1 MSKRLIT
8 ALALSTCAVVTW
20 AASQDPGA
28 FKSDGITVIPEMFR
42 SAGGLTASTSAQT
55 LAVPA
60 SLSGQVFVDCS
71 ATTAGDGSSSSQPIN
86 SLAALNTVIQP
97 GTTILF
103 RRGVRCTG
111 QFRTQGSGTF
121 QNPIRVAAYG
131 TGNQRPIID
140 GAGISGLYAGGA
152 AVLLRNQEYWQISD
166 LEVVNQATTLGFRN
180 GILVLLDNF
189 VNGTDGSGRQQGV
202 GRGIYIDNVY
212 VHDVSGGAGS
222 TEDES
227 KSSNGIQ
234 FAVIGTSV
242 PNWFDDIRVTNSR
255 ISKVDRSGLVT
266 FSQQKCRTYFTCQ
279 ANTSGTAPFNAWR
292 PFTRVYFGRNQI
304 DQIGGDG
311 IVIRVSSGA
320 LVQDNRVFDIALRD
334 WSLNGSSVGVW
345 AINSNNTE
353 FSFNEV
359 FRVRKLANNFDAT
372 AFDADY
378 SNFGVLFKQNYS
390 HDNEG
395 GFMLLCG
402 ECASGT
408 RTTGVLVRDNI
419 SINDGTVAGRLISAI
434 GAGYRNASNVI
445 VEGAEFLGNSFYLP
459 RTTSLGIIERKIATT
474 SVAFKNNIV
483 YSTAALTPFKGESN
497 SISVAWDSNI
507 FFGMASSVAPANSR
521 SLFVSPAW
529 VGPLPTTAPTG
540 YAGLTAYRNYELL
553 AAFRLSDTSP
563 ALQRGAKVYSSSV
576 GDFFGGTKRPT
587 RCEPDIGAHQ
597 KTVATP
603 ECI

>member
-1 MSKRLIT
+1 MSKRLIV
-8 ALALSTCAVVTW
+8 ALALSSCAFATW
-20 AASQDPGA
+20 AASQSPDALGSDP
-28 FKSDGITVIPEMFR
+28 ITVIPELFQSV
-42 SAGGLTASTSAQT
+42 SALATNASTQT
-55 LAVPA
+55 LSAPA

-71 ATTAGDGSSSSQPIN
+71 APTGGNGSSSSQPIN
-86 SLAALNTVIQP
+86 SLATLDTVIQP
-97 GTTILF
+97 GTTIFF

-121 QNPIRVAAYG
+121 QSPIRVAAYG
-131 TGNQRPIID
+131 TGTQRPIID

-152 AVLLRNQEYWQISD
+152 AVLLRNQEYWRISD
-166 LEVVNQATTLGFRN
+166 LEVINQAPTLGFRN

-189 VNGTDGSGRQQGV
+189 VNGTDASGRPQGV

-212 VHDVSGGAGS
+212 VHDVSGGAGA

-234 FAVIGTSV
+234 FAVIGTDV
-242 PNWFDDIRVTNSR
+242 PNWFDDIRVSNSR
-255 ISKVDRSGLVT
+255 VSKVDRSGLVT
-266 FSQQKCRTYFTCQ
+266 FSRQRCRAFFTCQ

-311 IVIRVSSGA
+311 IVVRVSSGA
-320 LVQDNRVFDIALRD
+320 LVQDNRVFDIAIRD
-334 WSLNGSSVGVW
+334 WTLNGSSVGVW

-359 FRVRKLANNFDAT
+359 FRVRKLANNFDGT

-378 SNFGVLFKQNYS
+378 SNIGVLFKQNYS

-408 RTTGVLVRDNI
+408 RTTGVLIRDNI
-419 SINDGTVAGRLISAI
+419 SIDDGTVAARLISAN
-434 GAGYRNASNVI
+434 GAGRRDASGTI

-459 RTTSLGIIERKIATT
+459 RTTSLGIIERKIANNG
-474 SVAFKNNIV
+474 VAFKNNIV
-483 YSTAALTPFKGESN
+483 YSTATLTPFKGDSS

-507 FFGMASSVAPANSR
+507 FFGMASAAAPANSR

-540 YAGLTAYRNYELL
+540 YSGLSAYRNYELL
-553 AAFRLSDTSP
+553 AAFRLSDGSP
-563 ALQRGAKVYSSSV
+563 ALSRGAMVYTSNV
-576 GDFFGGTKRPT
+576 GDFFGGNKRPT

-597 KTVATP
+597 KTIATAD
-603 ECI
+603 CL